1 MRRQQMTESRT
12 CRVCDVRGIVH
23 LDKDPAEGPTVNP
36 VVECPVCGRTWIA
49 AGTQHLLTVN
59 TDSSPEELEASIQA
73 FVDQMRAGWESDA

>member
-1 MRRQQMTESRT
+1 MTESRT

-36 VVECPVCGRTWIA
+36 VVECPQCGRTWIA

-73 FVDQMRAGWESDA
+73 FVDQLRDD

>member
-1 MRRQQMTESRT
+1 MTESRT

-49 AGTQHLLTVN
+49 AGMQHLLTVT
-59 TDSSPEELEASIQA
+59 TDTSPEELEASIQA
-73 FVDQMRAGWESDA
+73 FVDQLRE